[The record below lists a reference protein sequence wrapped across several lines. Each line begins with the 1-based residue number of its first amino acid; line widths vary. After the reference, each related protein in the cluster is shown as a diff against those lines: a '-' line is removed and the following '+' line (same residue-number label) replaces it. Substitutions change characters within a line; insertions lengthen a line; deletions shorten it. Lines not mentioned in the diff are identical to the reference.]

1 MAYMIDP
8 EKLQL
13 KIDMPDEQIVANIIY
28 YVPENSHIVHSL
40 GNDQFCIYWSN
51 YTARYYAVP
60 RKILYQGD

>member
-1 MAYMIDP
+1 MAYIIDL

-28 YVPENSHIVHSL
+28 YVPENSRIVPLS

-51 YTARYYAVP
+51 QTARYYAVP